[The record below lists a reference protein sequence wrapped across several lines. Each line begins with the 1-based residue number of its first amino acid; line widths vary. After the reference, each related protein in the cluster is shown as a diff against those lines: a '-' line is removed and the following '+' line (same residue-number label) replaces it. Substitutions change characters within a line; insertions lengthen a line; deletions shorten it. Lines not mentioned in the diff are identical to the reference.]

1 MVNNRAYW
9 DGGLTDNT
17 PLKPVIS
24 NLRGDEAAT
33 MPIFMID
40 VFSR

>member
-17 PLKPVIS
+17 PLKPVIKG
-24 NLRGDEAAT
+24 LREDE
-33 MPIFMID
+33 PERCR
-40 VFSR
+40 SS